1 MKAVICNGCGHEF
14 DARKPGADLATRK
27 RKLAWILNGIG
38 GVGIVLI
45 IGGLVALIV
54 ATSR

>member
-1 MKAVICNGCGHEF
+1 MKAVICNRCGHEF